1 MSAGKHTATPARSK
15 SFIRRLRER
24 GAKDA
29 QAGKPIDAFY
39 KLPYDRHYEWMR
51 AAYEVGW
58 RDAIA
63 AAKEQTR

>member
-1 MSAGKHTATPARSK
+1 
-15 SFIRRLRER
+15 LRER

-63 AAKEQTR
+63 AAKEQTA